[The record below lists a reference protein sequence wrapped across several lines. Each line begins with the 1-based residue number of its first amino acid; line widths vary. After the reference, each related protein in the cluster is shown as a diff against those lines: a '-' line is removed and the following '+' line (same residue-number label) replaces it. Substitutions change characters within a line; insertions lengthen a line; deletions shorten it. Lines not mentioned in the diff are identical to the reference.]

1 VLQAPFRHL
10 LSDWYDVQCCGAAR
24 VLTLFSGDVMSHM
37 AFVYRDL
44 GRHQDEFTMHE
55 KVLQFRRKNTP
66 PRHPDVGLAMHNF
79 VPCLNS
85 AGEHG
90 KAFDLQCEAIRILA
104 QSLPKNH
111 PHLLSAQ
118 RQLADATD
126 DLVGMYETSERH
138 EEVPATVL
146 KALEW
151 LTTVPDCSEHNRNVG
166 VLMCKLSGAYL
177 SMGEY
182 QNAAIWQEKGLQIH
196 RRELTEE
203 HATTCGAMGNLAF
216 IYSRLSR
223 HQDALSLREK
233 VLHISRRVLPED
245 HVDIGTAV
253 NNYARS
259 LQDLHRHHEALPL
272 LKQNLEFNKRVL
284 PMNHPEI
291 ASSMNNLAITLEA
304 LHRNVEAVQLFEK
317 ALEFRRR
324 VLPAHHPQI
333 GQSMMNLCSALCRV
347 GRFTEA
353 LAISGRAVTFFR
365 QHMPPGHPALG
376 GCVCSS
382 GIVNAY
388 CLLTPGRV
396 ESVSELTAVLT
407 RHFFAG
413 NALEAHAFVQ
423 LHCK

>member
-1 VLQAPFRHL
+1 VLQAPIRHL
-10 LSDWYDVQCCGAAR
+10 LPNWYDVQCRGAAR
-24 VLTLFSGDVMSHM
+24 VLTLFSGDVMSDM

-44 GRHQDEFTMHE
+44 GRHQDEFTMRE

-66 PRHPDVGLAMHNF
+66 RARHPDIGLAMHNF

-118 RQLADATD
+118 RQLAVATD
-126 DLVGMYETSERH
+126 ELVGIYEASERH
-138 EEVPATVL
+138 EELRSTVL

-151 LTTVPDCSEHNRNVG
+151 LTTAPDCSEHNTNVG

-177 SMGEY
+177 AMGQY
-182 QNAAIWQEKGLQIH
+182 QNAAIWQEKGLQMH

-216 IYSRLSR
+216 IYSKLSR
-223 HQDALSLREK
+223 HQEALSLREK
-233 VLHISRRVLPED
+233 VLHISRRVLPKD
-245 HVDIGTAV
+245 HVDIGIAV

-284 PMNHPEI
+284 PMDHPEI
-291 ASSMNNLAITLEA
+291 AASMNNLAITFKA
-304 LHRNVEAVQLFEK
+304 LHRNDEALQLLEE

-333 GQSMMNLCSALCRV
+333 GQSMMNLSSALCKV
-347 GRFTEA
+347 SRFTDA
-353 LAISGRAVTFFR
+353 LAMSGRAVDFFR
-365 QHMPPGHPALG
+365 QHMPPGHPELG
-376 GCVCSS
+376 GCV
-382 GIVNAY
+382 
-388 CLLTPGRV
+388 
-396 ESVSELTAVLT
+396 
-407 RHFFAG
+407 
-413 NALEAHAFVQ
+413 
-423 LHCK
+423 